1 MNFAGKIVDFNTPKV
16 MGILNVTS
24 DSFSDGGELILDSG
38 KLSIDKAMQRAEAM
52 HQAGASFI
60 DIGGESTRPGAEEI
74 NLEEEME
81 RVLPLVEK
89 INNNI
94 DIIISIDTSSPEIML
109 EGAKAG
115 AGLIND
121 VRALQRSGA
130 IETVNNIKLPVCL
143 MHMQG
148 APETMQEVPKYKNLI
163 NEILHFL
170 EERISVCTNSGIDR
184 NQIIIDPG
192 FGFGKALEHNLEL
205 LGRLS
210 EFEKLKLPI
219 LVGLSRKAM
228 LGLITGKSV
237 KERQAAGISAGVI
250 ALMQGVNIIR
260 THDVTET
267 VDAVNV
273 CLAVKN
279 SELK

>member
-1 MNFAGKIVDFNTPKV
+1 MNFAGKIVNFDTPKV
-16 MGILNVTS
+16 MGVLNVTP

-121 VRALQRSGA
+121 VRALQKSGA
-130 IETVNNIKLPVCL
+130 VEAVSNINLPVCL
-143 MHMQG
+143 MHMKG
-148 APETMQEVPKYKNLI
+148 APATMQEAPKYKNLI
-163 NEILHFL
+163 NEILQFL
-170 EERISVCTNSGIDR
+170 EKRISVCTNSGIDR
-184 NQIIIDPG
+184 NKIIIDPG

-210 EFEKLKLPI
+210 EFKKLKLPI

-228 LGLITGKSV
+228 LGLITGRSV
-237 KERQAAGISAGVI
+237 KERQAAGISAAMI

-273 CLAVKN
+273 CLAVKI
-279 SELK
+279 SEL